1 METMART
8 ITEQGNENLE
18 FQKSMTASM
27 ATMTEVQEQQ
37 RREVKSE
44 MDTLARLEEKI
55 DGIQCF
61 N

>member
-8 ITEQGNENLE
+8 ITQQGNENLE

-44 MDTLARLEEKI
+44 MDTLVRLEEKI